1 MSATSDLPSQLTAI
15 FKKGFEIPRTD
26 GDLVTRDLPP
36 RLAYC
41 VGRLKWDLH
50 AACYT
55 PKTGGKLLLLG

>member
-1 MSATSDLPSQLTAI
+1 MVIS
-15 FKKGFEIPRTD
+15 
-26 GDLVTRDLPP
+26 DLPP

-55 PKTGGKLLLLG
+55 PKTGGKLFKFELESFCKKLFSSFVIKFDNKT